1 MKPSF
6 YKISIFFI
14 TLLLTTI
21 TFAGSV
27 IIVNEDSAGEGL
39 NDQTQVPPIDGNLA
53 TTLGGQ
59 RLAVLQLAADFIETI
74 FDFDVDIKIGVTF
87 DPDDPNILG
96 SAGPEDFDFSN
107 STFYLPFSDTWYP
120 QALSNQFHG
129 FDKVS
134 SSNDISI
141 NINSNQSDFY
151 LGFNDETTYSYQYSL
166 FGVVLHEI
174 IHGLGFLEFTNS
186 STGDFVSRPS
196 IFSRFLYESSL
207 SSFWTEMTSSQRYT
221 SVRGGDLFWVGS
233 NAITESQ
240 RLQSLLSSFQYSGH
254 TPSGHVEMYAPSA

>member
-96 SAGPEDFDFSN
+96 SAGPEDFDFH
-107 STFYLPFSDTWYP
+107 TQL
-120 QALSNQFHG
+120 
-129 FDKVS
+129 
-134 SSNDISI
+134 
-141 NINSNQSDFY
+141 
-151 LGFNDETTYSYQYSL
+151 L
-166 FGVVLHEI
+166 FA
-174 IHGLGFLEFTNS
+174 FF
-186 STGDFVSRPS
+186 
-196 IFSRFLYESSL
+196 
-207 SSFWTEMTSSQRYT
+207 
-221 SVRGGDLFWVGS
+221 
-233 NAITESQ
+233 
-240 RLQSLLSSFQYSGH
+240 
-254 TPSGHVEMYAPSA
+254 